1 MEHRDQVYNTTRI
14 CRRVRPVNLNPADDR
29 LFCKEYER
37 EIGPCRIET
46 LTQGTIFDSRL
57 FRQESN
63 NLRLGELIR
72 SSPGR
77 LRAAQKV
84 GRHTLA
90 SLFPAVKIDSGS
102 WVVDD
107 WSHGYFHWITEAL
120 CKLELLRSL
129 SINEP
134 VLLPGEYRRYPF
146 IEESLD
152 LLGLTCHYLSE
163 LRISKI
169 DQLTTVS
176 LDFPT
181 GNYNCQLLR
190 HLAERFTSRLPG
202 PAQHPERRVWIS
214 RAQASRRTI
223 RNEDELRPVLEK
235 HRFEVVALERYSLRE
250 QIDLLQRS
258 AIIAGLHGAGLTNM
272 LFLPKQAKVVEIRR
286 RDDDHSNCYY
296 AMASALSLDYYYL
309 LAEPLDADLHG
320 GDCRLDADQLDRLLL
335 TLDS

>member
-1 MEHRDQVYNTTRI
+1 MKHLNLVYNSTRT
-14 CRRVRPVNLNPADDR
+14 CRRVRPVNLDPEDDR
-29 LFCKEYER
+29 LFSQEYER
-37 EIGPCRIET
+37 EIGPCQIET
-46 LTQGTIFDSRL
+46 LTQGKIFDSRL
-57 FRQESN
+57 FRHELN
-63 NLRLGELIR
+63 DLHLRELIR
-72 SSPGR
+72 SSAGR

-84 GRHTLA
+84 GRRTLA

-102 WVVDD
+102 WVVDE
-107 WSHGYFHWITEAL
+107 WSHGYFHWMTEAL

-129 SINEP
+129 SIREP
-134 VLLPGEYRRYPF
+134 VLLPGEYRRFPF

-152 LLGLTCHYLSE
+152 LLGLPCQYLSE

-176 LDFPT
+176 FDFPT

-190 HLAERFTSRLPG
+190 SLAERFNNRLPG
-202 PAQHPERRVWIS
+202 PAHPPERRVWIS

-223 RNEDELRPVLEK
+223 RNEAELRPVLEK

-250 QIDLLQRS
+250 QIDLLQSS

-272 LFLPKQAKVVEIRR
+272 LFLPKESKVVEIRR
-286 RDDDHSNCYY
+286 RDDDHSNCYF

-335 TLDS
+335 TLAS